1 MAAKRRTARE
11 MLESAT
17 TAGEA
22 ISIQDREKEATDAQE
37 WATLSLMPLGKIGER
52 TSDTRELRDQHVSEL
67 ADSIAVLGL
76 LEPIV
81 VDRKVRLLAGAHR
94 KAAIHLLSERDPL
107 VYAQLFPNALVPV
120 RVMDFDAEVEPD
132 RALQVEV
139 AENEKRRDYTALEA
153 RTLAERLRNAG
164 YVDVKGRP
172 AKGEKALRPA
182 LEVIMGKSLRTVR
195 RYLNEEITESV
206 TDDRLS
212 ELSEHEATL
221 VSLRRLRTELAR
233 WQKLYLEPQ
242 NPEMQAV
249 GRDVARLKK
258 QVEGA
263 LKKMTKS
270 AKT

>member
-1 MAAKRRTARE
+1 MAAKRRAAKE

-22 ISIQDREKEATDAQE
+22 ISIQDREKEAADAQE
-37 WATLSLMPLGKIGER
+37 RVTQSLMPLGKILER
-52 TSDTRELRDQHVSEL
+52 TSDTRELKDQHAQEI

-81 VDRKVRLLAGAHR
+81 VDSRGRLLAGGHR
-94 KAAIHLLSERDPL
+94 KAAIYLLSERDPQ
-107 VYAQLFPNALVPV
+107 VYAQLFPNDLVPV
-120 RVMDFDAEVEPD
+120 RVMDFDASQQPE
-132 RALQVEV
+132 RALSVEV
-139 AENEKRRDYTALEA
+139 AENEKRRDYTVSEA

-195 RYLNEEITESV
+195 RYLNEETTESV

-212 ELSEHEATL
+212 ELSKHEASVT
-221 VSLRRLRTELAR
+221 SLRRLRTELAR
-233 WQKLYLEPQ
+233 WQKLYPDPQ
-242 NPEMQAV
+242 SPDLLAV

-263 LKKMTKS
+263 LKKMINTHD
-270 AKT
+270 